1 MTDNQQ
7 TVLVGDR
14 DGEPPITKVVTVQLT
29 ADPDADISPDN
40 GAHLPYDAVLL
51 KADRLVLRPLI
62 EAELLDADAARDN
75 NQEEIERYLL
85 WEVRDRDQTA
95 KSLAKHRA
103 MKRLKKD
110 KDGLVYA
117 VEFPDPAGGPGRS
130 VGKIS
135 LQVKSAV
142 DGQFEV
148 GWVFHPAAHG
158 RGFATEAAR
167 AVLGLCF
174 DTLGAHRVRA
184 ELDPRNE
191 ASARLCGILGMR
203 KEAHFVDDQFFQGE
217 WTDTVIYAILADE
230 WRQRQFP
237 PAE

>member
-1 MTDNQQ
+1 MTGTTTTTNAGSRAESR
-7 TVLVGDR
+7 VPS
-14 DGEPPITKVVTVQLT
+14 ET
-29 ADPDADISPDN
+29 APAGLI
-40 GAHLPYDAVLL
+40 GLPYEAVPLVTGRLL
-51 KADRLVLRPLI
+51 LRPLI
-62 EAELLDADAARDN
+62 EADLVDGDDSGKREDA
-75 NQEEIERYLL
+75 ERYLL

-95 KSLAKHRA
+95 KHLAKHRA

-117 VEFPDPAGGPGRS
+117 VELPDPAGGHGRV
-130 VGKIS
+130 VGKVS

-142 DGQFEV
+142 DGQLEV
-148 GWVFHPAAHG
+148 GWVFHPAVHG

-167 AVLGLCF
+167 EVLKLCF
-174 DTLGAHRVRA
+174 SILGAHRVRA

-203 KEAHFVDDQFFQGE
+203 KEAHFVDDQIFQGD
-217 WTDTVIYAILADE
+217 WTDTAIYAILASE
-230 WRQRQFP
+230 WRAAGAS